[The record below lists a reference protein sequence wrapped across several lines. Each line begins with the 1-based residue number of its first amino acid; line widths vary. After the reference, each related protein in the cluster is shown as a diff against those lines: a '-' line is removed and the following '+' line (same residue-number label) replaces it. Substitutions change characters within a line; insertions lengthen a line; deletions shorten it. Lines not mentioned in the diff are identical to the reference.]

1 MIVIVMGNNIEWL
14 VCFFCHVLV
23 GWLVGFSG
31 GWSVDY
37 CELLDVSPAAG
48 EGAVILERPARL
60 DLLWSRLFAR
70 SESAWAAILLT

>member
-37 CELLDVSPAAG
+37 RELLDVSPAAG
-48 EGAVILERPARL
+48 EGAVILERPAGQ
-60 DLLWSRLFAR
+60 A
-70 SESAWAAILLT
+70 